1 MISQKLFGGRERI
14 LADVTA
20 VLRGLAEQR
29 LLEL

>member
-1 MISQKLFGGRERI
+1 MILQKLFGGR
-14 LADVTA
+14 ANASSPVTA